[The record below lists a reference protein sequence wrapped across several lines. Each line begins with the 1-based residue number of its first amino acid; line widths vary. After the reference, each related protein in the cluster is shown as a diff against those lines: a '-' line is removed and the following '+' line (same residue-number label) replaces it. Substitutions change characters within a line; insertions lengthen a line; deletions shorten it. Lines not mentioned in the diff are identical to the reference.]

1 MTYLG
6 MLGINECADCCWS
19 LGPSPEMRGCSLT
32 GGLYL
37 ILPTILP
44 ICKTGKTPLNGV
56 KTGETLLCRVFG
68 LFVQD
73 RDAGGRV
80 RL

>member
-19 LGPSPEMRGCSLT
+19 LGASPEMRRCSLT
-32 GGLYL
+32 GGLHL
-37 ILPTILP
+37 ILPIY
-44 ICKTGKTPLNGV
+44 
-56 KTGETLLCRVFG
+56 KTGETLLCRMFG

-80 RL
+80 GL